1 MHFIGHVP
9 NLNHD
14 RHVIS
19 ILTCK
24 SHVNAY
30 AGTLT
35 ARARI
40 AAMTA
45 PVSAIAE
52 NIERVRG
59 RIARAAQRCG
69 RRADDIAVIAVSKTF
84 PAAAIRAAYDAGLR
98 AFGEN
103 RVQEFEAKSREL
115 ADLSGIVWHMIG
127 HVQGNKA
134 RRATH
139 LFHRIDSVDSTALA
153 KKLDDAASQEEK
165 KLPVLIEVHLG
176 DESTKSGVD
185 ESAAPQL
192 ANLLSTLTHVELRGL
207 MTIPPYFDSPEN
219 ARPYFRR
226 LRNLRDRLRSI
237 PSRPLPVLSM
247 GMSHDF
253 EVAIEEG
260 ATEIR
265 VGSAFFGDRPPAA
278 HAHE

>member
-1 MHFIGHVP
+1 
-9 NLNHD
+9 
-14 RHVIS
+14 
-19 ILTCK
+19 
-24 SHVNAY
+24 
-30 AGTLT
+30 
-35 ARARI
+35 
-40 AAMTA
+40 MTA
-45 PVSAIAE
+45 PVSAIAD
-52 NIERVRG
+52 NIERVRE

-69 RRADDIAVIAVSKTF
+69 RRPADIAVIAVSKTF

-103 RVQEFEAKSREL
+103 RVQEFEAKSRAL
-115 ADLSGIVWHMIG
+115 ADLHDIVWHMIG

-134 RRATH
+134 RLAAH

-153 KKLDDAASQEEK
+153 KKLDDAAASEDK

-192 ANLLSTLTHVELRGL
+192 ANFLSTLTHVELRGL
-207 MTIPPYFDSPEN
+207 MTIPPFFDSPEN

-226 LRNLRDRLRSI
+226 LRELRDRLRSI
-237 PSRPLPVLSM
+237 PARPLPVLSM

-265 VGSAFFGDRPPAA
+265 VGSALFGDRPPAA
-278 HAHE
+278 NAHE